1 MNRMTIA
8 LLLATLMFGNV
19 NAYAHGEAK
28 AKFGGVV
35 AMASDLSFELVAT
48 SAGAT
53 IYIEDHDKPLP
64 TKDMSGKLTVLTG
77 KESANAVLKPI
88 GDNKLDATGIK
99 LMPGSKVV
107 ASINLSSGKAV
118 SVRFV
123 LK

>member
-1 MNRMTIA
+1 MNRISSA
-8 LLLATLMFGNV
+8 LLLAALIFGTV

-28 AKFGGVV
+28 AKLGGVV

-48 SAGAT
+48 AAGAT
-53 IYIEDHDKPLP
+53 IYIEDHDKALP

-77 KESANAVLKPI
+77 KESANAVLKPA

-107 ASINLSSGKAV
+107 ANITLPSAKTV